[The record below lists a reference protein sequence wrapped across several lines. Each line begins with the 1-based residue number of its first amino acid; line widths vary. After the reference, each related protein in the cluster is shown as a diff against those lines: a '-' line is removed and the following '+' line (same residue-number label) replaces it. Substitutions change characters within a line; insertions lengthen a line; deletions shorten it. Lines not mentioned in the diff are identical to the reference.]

1 MAWNILTL
9 ALRIFWRRLGLL
21 LSANVIWLLA
31 SLPLVTLPAATA
43 GLFALVGRVLAEE
56 LEPEQPPARLIEM
69 WHGARRYGF
78 RATLLVALD
87 LAVLLVIG
95 VALQF
100 YGTSPVVVLRYLIG
114 PIGLIGLAVLAAQL
128 YVMPL
133 LLVRETQPV
142 LLVMREAFLMAIGY
156 PAVTISLGLTLLVI
170 TLAAAVLAGP
180 ILLVYFAF
188 LAVVQSVMLRDIR
201 IRRGEIQ
208 PAPPPEALPGGAT
221 RGRRRR

>member
-1 MAWNILTL
+1 
-9 ALRIFWRRLGLL
+9 
-21 LSANVIWLLA
+21 
-31 SLPLVTLPAATA
+31 
-43 GLFALVGRVLAEE
+43 
-56 LEPEQPPARLIEM
+56 M
-69 WHGARRYGF
+69 WHGARRYGL
-78 RATLLVALD
+78 RATLLVVLD
-87 LAVLLVIG
+87 LGVLLVIG

-100 YGTSPVVVLRYLIG
+100 YGTSPVEVLRYLIG

-133 LLVRETQPV
+133 LLVCETQPV
-142 LLVMREAFLMAIGY
+142 PLVMREALLMAIGY

-201 IRRGEIQ
+201 IRRGEIR

>member
-69 WHGARRYGF
+69 WHGARRYGL

-100 YGTSPVVVLRYLIG
+100 YGTSPVEVLRYLIG

-142 LLVMREAFLMAIGY
+142 PLVMREALLMAIGY

>member
-100 YGTSPVVVLRYLIG
+100 YGTSPVEVLRYLIG

>member
-69 WHGARRYGF
+69 WHGARRYGL

-100 YGTSPVVVLRYLIG
+100 YGTSPVEVLRYLIG